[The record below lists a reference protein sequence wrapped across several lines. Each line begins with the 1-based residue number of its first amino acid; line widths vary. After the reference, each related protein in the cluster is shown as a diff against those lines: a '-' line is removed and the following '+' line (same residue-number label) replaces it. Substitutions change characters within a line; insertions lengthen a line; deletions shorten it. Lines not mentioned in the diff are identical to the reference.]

1 MYVGLEHCSNCSG
14 VLSFSK
20 QAKPPIKWAGGKT
33 QLLSQLRPLFP
44 EGFNLYLEPFV
55 GGGAVFFDLQPNR
68 AVLIDSNY
76 ELINFYQVV
85 KNNLEELLRDLKK
98 HKNSKEYY
106 YKIRSLDPDQM
117 DSIERASRFL
127 YLNKTCFNGLWRVNK
142 RGQFNVPFGRYKNPN
157 YRDKENLCMVSA
169 ALQNAEIICDDFSIV
184 LDYVSLGDFVYL
196 DPPYHPLSKTA
207 NFTNYTEE
215 PFDEQDQ
222 MRLVEVFRELDA
234 RNCNVMLS
242 NSDTEFIRS
251 LYKGYDIKTVYAKR
265 AINSKGDKR
274 GPVKELV
281 IRNYH

>member
-1 MYVGLEHCSNCSG
+1 
-14 VLSFSK
+14 LSLTAEK
-20 QAKPPIKWAGGKT
+20 IKPPVKWAGGKT

-44 EGFNLYLEPFV
+44 KGFNLYLEPFV

-68 AVLIDSNY
+68 AVLIDSNF

-142 RGQFNVPFGRYKNPN
+142 RGKFNVPFGRYKNPN
-157 YRDKENLCMVSA
+157 YGDKENLYMVSA
-169 ALQNAEIICDDFSIV
+169 ALKNAEIICDDFSIV
-184 LDYVSLGDFVYL
+184 TDYVTPGDFVYF

-207 NFTNYTEE
+207 SFTSYTEDS
-215 PFDEQDQ
+215 FDEKDQ
-222 MRLVEVFRELDA
+222 MRLAETFRELDA
-234 RNCNVMLS
+234 KNCNVMLS
-242 NSDTEFIRS
+242 NSDTEFIRG
-251 LYKGYDIKTVYAKR
+251 LYRGYDIRVVHAKR
-265 AINSKGDKR
+265 AINSKGTKR
-274 GPVKELV
+274 GPIIELV
-281 IRNYH
+281 IRNYI

>member
-1 MYVGLEHCSNCSG
+1 MALITEKIGRI
-14 VLSFSK
+14 
-20 QAKPPIKWAGGKT
+20 KPPIKWAGGKT

-68 AVLIDSNY
+68 AVLIDSNF

-142 RGQFNVPFGRYKNPN
+142 RGKFNVPFGRYKNPN
-157 YRDKENLCMVSA
+157 YGDKENLYMVSA
-169 ALQNAEIICDDFSIV
+169 ALKNAEIICDDFSIV
-184 LDYVSLGDFVYL
+184 TDYVTPGDFVYF

-207 NFTNYTEE
+207 SFTSYTEDCFSE
-215 PFDEQDQ
+215 KDQ
-222 MRLVEVFRELDA
+222 VRLSEIFRALDA
-234 RNCNVMLS
+234 EGCYVMLS
-242 NSDTEFIRS
+242 NSDTEFIRG
-251 LYKGYDIKTVYAKR
+251 LYRGYDIRVVHAKR
-265 AINSKGDKR
+265 AINSKGTKR
-274 GPVKELV
+274 GPIIELV
-281 IRNYH
+281 IRNYI

>member
-33 QLLSQLRPLFP
+33 QLLSQLRP
-44 EGFNLYLEPFV
+44 
-55 GGGAVFFDLQPNR
+55 
-68 AVLIDSNY
+68 
-76 ELINFYQVV
+76 
-85 KNNLEELLRDLKK
+85 
-98 HKNSKEYY
+98 
-106 YKIRSLDPDQM
+106 
-117 DSIERASRFL
+117 
-127 YLNKTCFNGLWRVNK
+127 
-142 RGQFNVPFGRYKNPN
+142 
-157 YRDKENLCMVSA
+157 VSA